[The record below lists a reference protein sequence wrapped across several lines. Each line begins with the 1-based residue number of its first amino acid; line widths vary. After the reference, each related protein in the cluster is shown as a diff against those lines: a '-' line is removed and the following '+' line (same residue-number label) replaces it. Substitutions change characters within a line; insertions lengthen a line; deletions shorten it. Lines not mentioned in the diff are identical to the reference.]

1 MHDSFLRR
9 AHDQWFCVTQSG
21 SRGAVVSRSNCFF
34 DFADIGAHLAT
45 PRAVNRGAPLD
56 FTDGLLGR
64 GGVRHQKISWAWAKA
79 KTAIHDGKPAKH
91 GRLSMIPKPKPG
103 SRYIMQRQ
111 KVHAATDIPYRS
123 AGEDHANNHEPF
135 GPSTLDIRGW
145 ATTSLSC
152 WRYDTTDGRPRL
164 GRGLCD

>member
-21 SRGAVVSRSNCFF
+21 SRSAVVSRSNCFF

-45 PRAVNRGAPLD
+45 PRAVNRSAPLD

-64 GGVRHQKISWAWAKA
+64 GGVRHQKVSWAWAKA

-103 SRYIMQRQ
+103 SR
-111 KVHAATDIPYRS
+111 
-123 AGEDHANNHEPF
+123 
-135 GPSTLDIRGW
+135 
-145 ATTSLSC
+145 
-152 WRYDTTDGRPRL
+152 
-164 GRGLCD
+164 